1 MTETT
6 CRLARRDW
14 LLMGLLVVAAL
25 AIRLWFMQYFRVISA
40 DGIAYVDI
48 ARDIMTGQG
57 LARATHYPPFYP
69 LLVGG
74 VASLVG
80 DYELAGQ
87 LVSIV
92 MGSLLA
98 VPLYLLGREFFAW
111 RVALLAGVLTIVW
124 PSLRG
129 WSNEVM
135 SQATYITLMLLG
147 VYWLWFAV
155 TRRSALAAIAG
166 GVALALAHLT
176 RSEGVLVFAAVSAV
190 ILVGIVRRKF
200 PVGAFRLLLL
210 SWGSFWVAFAPYF
223 FALHHYTGNWALTG
237 KTRIALA
244 DGLSY
249 YLQRPDL
256 KLDPHFAAVGYLDLF
271 REYPGYL
278 WHNLGNNSRDCL
290 EQLLPPLL
298 WMLALLGGV
307 IGWRGE
313 SVLLRRGYLLATF
326 APLAVIILFFFIGPE
341 YTQPYL
347 PVLLLFAA
355 HGMVWLEGRFA
366 DRFGSR
372 RLAPFSAGAVGGAL
386 VLIYAGYL
394 VAAQLPAD
402 RGQPY
407 NYTQDG
413 GRYDDKLVGLRLRTL
428 LPRGTMIMTRS
439 GRVGFYSGH
448 PYVLPPQADVAEIIA
463 FAREHRVDYL
473 VANLQL
479 LSARPQL
486 ESLFAPLFN
495 AGRPSFQPPSL
506 ELVYLGQEPGG
517 LPYLVYRFR

>member
-6 CRLARRDW
+6 CRLTHRDW

-74 VASLVG
+74 AASLVG

-92 MGSLLA
+92 VGSLLA
-98 VPLYLLGREFFAW
+98 IPLYLLGREFFDR
-111 RVALLAGVLTIVW
+111 RVALLAGILTIVW

-147 VYWLWFAV
+147 VYWLWRAV
-155 TRRSALAAIAG
+155 TRHSRLAAVAAG
-166 GVALALAHLT
+166 GALALAHLT

-190 ILVGIVRRKF
+190 ILAAIARRKL
-200 PVGAFRLLLL
+200 PLRALGVLLL
-210 SWGSFWVAFAPYF
+210 SWGSFWVVFSPYF
-223 FALHHYTGNWALTG
+223 FALHHYTGSWQLTG
-237 KTRIALA
+237 KSRIALA

-278 WHNLGNNSRDCL
+278 WHNLGTNSRDCL
-290 EQLLPPLL
+290 EQMLPPLL
-298 WMLALLGGV
+298 WGLAVLGVAVG
-307 IGWRGE
+307 G
-313 SVLLRRGYLLATF
+313 RRDAGPFRRCYLLATL

-355 HGMVWLEGRFA
+355 QGMVWLERWLAGRFVA
-366 DRFGSR
+366 RGLTGS
-372 RLAPFSAGAVGGAL
+372 AAEAVVLL
-386 VLIYAGYL
+386 VVLVYAGYL

-413 GRYDDKLVGLRLRTL
+413 GRYEDKLVGLRLRTL
-428 LPRGTMIMTRS
+428 IPPGETIMTRS
-439 GRVGFYSGH
+439 GRIGFYSGH

-463 FAREHRVDYL
+463 FARERRVGYL

-479 LSARPQL
+479 LAVRPQL
-486 ESLFAPLFN
+486 EPLFAPLF
-495 AGRPSFQPPSL
+495 APGRPPLLPPVF